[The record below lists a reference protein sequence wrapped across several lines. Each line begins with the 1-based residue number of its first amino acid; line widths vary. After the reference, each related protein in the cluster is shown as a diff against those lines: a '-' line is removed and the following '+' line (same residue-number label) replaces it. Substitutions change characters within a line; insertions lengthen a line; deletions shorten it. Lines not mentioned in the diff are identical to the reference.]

1 MSSQWLPRLSFLQSL
16 RQSHF
21 TLPVRPEFLASSAF
35 QFVNPRHHVIAT
47 DNVTQT
53 FPESVVAGL
62 SDEEALALFTR
73 GFFGGFVFGL
83 ERSVLRM
90 GGWNLLPARYTG
102 FEGDPHAS
110 QIWNISELPRNRLLP
125 VGSTL
130 FGSFKVM
137 DKQIEPESSDQ
148 RASYVDYGF
157 GSDEFTFAGC
167 HRFQIT
173 RSPRIGAEPLVQFE
187 LQHFRCNPQKN
198 EPSVAEYIAWF
209 HYVYAKSLFGNAVQ
223 SVLLR

>member
-1 MSSQWLPRLSFLQSL
+1 MSSQWWLPRLSFLQSL

-110 QIWNISELPRNRLLP
+110 QIWNISELPP
-125 VGSTL
+125 
-130 FGSFKVM
+130 K
-137 DKQIEPESSDQ
+137 SSSPYQ
-148 RASYVDYGF
+148 QASYVDYGF

-187 LQHFRCNPQKN
+187 LQHFRCNPQNN

-223 SVLLR
+223 SVLRR

>member
-1 MSSQWLPRLSFLQSL
+1 MIDYGDNSSFPTKKQTQFVFLHLILALTMSSQWLPRLSFLQSL

-102 FEGDPHAS
+102 EHLS
-110 QIWNISELPRNRLLP
+110 MRQSL
-125 VGSTL
+125 
-130 FGSFKVM
+130 
-137 DKQIEPESSDQ
+137 
-148 RASYVDYGF
+148 RA
-157 GSDEFTFAGC
+157 
-167 HRFQIT
+167 
-173 RSPRIGAEPLVQFE
+173 P
-187 LQHFRCNPQKN
+187 
-198 EPSVAEYIAWF
+198 
-209 HYVYAKSLFGNAVQ
+209 
-223 SVLLR
+223 